1 MSLLKKL
8 FSADPEGLEK
18 KADAL
23 YSAGDYG
30 PAKLVYDKALAA
42 SPESARAALA
52 EKARRC
58 TDGIAR
64 QRIEEAKAY
73 LAQGS
78 IELAEQELEG
88 ALEVASDESLREQA
102 QALLDGLEAK
112 EAQEQAASPE
122 MTEEERIAVLMGQ
135 WQEAQADEYES
146 YGDALLEALLAMQNE
161 QFDDARAGL
170 EALLAEAP
178 EPRYLWLEVG
188 RARVLTEDVAGG
200 KVALQ
205 SFLGALPEDEGGETK
220 LGANLALARLADEA
234 GEFEEAM
241 GYFEGAVHALPED
254 YRPYLAMGAFL
265 RDKGHGGEALAV
277 LQTSLELN
285 KTSGTDWRLLEEL
298 GLASELAGKADKA
311 RSFLEQVV
319 EFFTNHQIT
328 DFPPTTAT
336 TLARL
341 YETDGRLDRAADLY
355 RALSQGSDRDRH
367 ALYHYEAGRL
377 LQALDLGDEA
387 RRMLTRAEALSSEDD
402 PELYEKIAALLQA
415 EGPIA

>member
-23 YSAGDYG
+23 YATGDYG
-30 PAKLVYDKALAA
+30 PAKLAYEKALAA
-42 SPESARAALA
+42 SPESAHAALA
-52 EKARRC
+52 EKAQRC
-58 TDGIAR
+58 TNGIAR

-78 IELAEQELEG
+78 IELAAQELDG
-88 ALEVASDESLREQA
+88 ALEVGLDEAVREEA

-112 EAQEQAASPE
+112 EAQEQAATPE
-122 MTEEERIAVLMGQ
+122 MTDEERVALLMGQ
-135 WQEAQADEYES
+135 WQEAQAEEYDS
-146 YGDALLEALLAMQNE
+146 YGDALLDALVTMHKEDFAEACAQ
-161 QFDDARAGL
+161 L
-170 EALLAEAP
+170 EALVAEAP

-188 RARVLTEDVAGG
+188 RARLLSEDVSGG
-200 KVALQ
+200 KEALL
-205 SFLGALPEDEGGETK
+205 SFLGALRDDEGGETK
-220 LGANLALARLADEA
+220 LAANLALARLADEA
-234 GEFEEAM
+234 GEFEEAT

-265 RDKGHGGEALAV
+265 RDKGHGDEALEV
-277 LQTSLELN
+277 LRTSLDLS
-285 KTSGTDWRLLEEL
+285 KTAGTDWRLLEEL
-298 GLASELAGKADKA
+298 GLASELAGKTDDA

-336 TLARL
+336 TLAKL
-341 YETDGRLDRAADLY
+341 YEADGRLERAADMY
-355 RALSQGSDRDRH
+355 RALSQGSDRERH

-377 LQALDLGDEA
+377 LHALGLMDEA
-387 RRMLTRAEALSSEDD
+387 RRMLTRADALASAED
-402 PELYEKIAALLQA
+402 PELSDQIAALLQA
-415 EGPIA
+415 